1 MARLWV
7 RLVLVFAGLAALAAA
22 GALDWSSQTRTNSA
36 DARLR
41 LATDASRHALID
53 ASDLRAAQQAYVAV
67 GQGEDFWFARVTALS
82 KDLDDVLTVF
92 RTHLSSAEALVAADT
107 AASALQDFQ
116 QVDRRAREYAHA
128 RQLSQASDIVFG
140 DGFELTQ
147 RLTSALTQ
155 AITAEAV
162 AHDAATAEARRWEAS
177 VLAAGGGIAT
187 LALLLLILGRAQRP
201 PEPIA
206 ILSEPP
212 LAISGKTLG
221 DLNDFGVAT
230 RASVRSVTPEV
241 PSIDLAAIASVC
253 SDLARVLDT
262 RAVPALLERA
272 ATILDASGIVV
283 WIADPDG
290 RELSPILMHGY
301 PPRVATRLGTIVRDA
316 GNVTA
321 AAYRTGLIQTV
332 KGDAVSSGAIAV
344 PLVGTVNC
352 LGVMAV
358 ETKNGGEQRE
368 PLLAAAKIIAS
379 QLSTL
384 VGPPSARSRAEA
396 AG

>member
-1 MARLWV
+1 V
-7 RLVLVFAGLAALAAA
+7 
-22 GALDWSSQTRTNSA
+22 S
-36 DARLR
+36 
-41 LATDASRHALID
+41 
-53 ASDLRAAQQAYVAV
+53 
-67 GQGEDFWFARVTALS
+67 ALS

-92 RTHLSSAEALVAADT
+92 RAHLSSAEALAAADT
-107 AASALQDFQ
+107 AAGALQDFQ

-128 RQLSQASDIVFG
+128 RQLSQASDIVFA

-147 RLTSALTQ
+147 KLTGALTQ

-187 LALLLLILGRAQRP
+187 FALLLLIPGRTQRP

-212 LAISGKTLG
+212 LAMSGTLG
-221 DLNDFGVAT
+221 DLNDFGVTT
-230 RASVRSVTPEV
+230 RAPVQSVTPEV

-253 SDLARVLDT
+253 SDLARVTDT
-262 RAVPALLERA
+262 RAVPALLGRA
-272 ATILDASGIVV
+272 ATILEATGIVV

-321 AAYRTGLIQTV
+321 AAYRTGVIQTV

-344 PLVGTVNC
+344 PLVGTGNC

-358 ETKNGGEQRE
+358 ETKNGSEQRE

>member
-22 GALDWSSQTRTNSA
+22 GALDWSSQTRINSA

-67 GQGEDFWFARVTALS
+67 GQGEDFWFARVSALS

-92 RTHLSSAEALVAADT
+92 KTHLSSAEALAAADT
-107 AASALQDFQ
+107 AAGALQDFQ

-128 RQLSQASDIVFG
+128 RQLSQASDVIFA

-147 RLTSALTQ
+147 KLTGAVTQ

-162 AHDAATAEARRWEAS
+162 AHGAAAADARRREAA
-177 VLAAGGGIAT
+177 VLAAGGGVAT
-187 LALLLLILGRAQRP
+187 LALLLLIPGRAPRP
-201 PEPIA
+201 PEPSA

-212 LAISGKTLG
+212 VAMSGKTL
-221 DLNDFGVAT
+221 DELNDFRVVT
-230 RASVRSVTPEV
+230 RPSVQSAAPEV
-241 PSIDLAAIASVC
+241 PSIDLAAVASLC
-253 SDLARVLDT
+253 TDLARVSDT
-262 RAVPALLERA
+262 RAVPALLGRA
-272 ATILDASGIVV
+272 ATILDASGIVL

-301 PPRVATRLGTIVRDA
+301 SPRMATRLGTIARDA

-332 KGDAVSSGAIAV
+332 KGDAVSNGAIAV
-344 PLVGTVNC
+344 PLVGAGNC

>member
-22 GALDWSSQTRTNSA
+22 GALDWSSQTRTNTA

-67 GQGEDFWFARVTALS
+67 GQGEDFWFARVSALS

-92 RTHLSSAEALVAADT
+92 RAHLSSAEALAAADT
-107 AASALQDFQ
+107 AAGALQDFQ

-147 RLTSALTQ
+147 KLTGALTQ

-187 LALLLLILGRAQRP
+187 LALLLLIPGRTQRP

-212 LAISGKTLG
+212 LAMSGKTLD
-221 DLNDFGVAT
+221 DLNDFGVVDPCIRPECHAGSAIDRPGCHRLGLFGPRPRHGHPRRAGAAGARGRRFSTPAASCSGLPTPTAASYRRSSCMAT
-230 RASVRSVTPEV
+230 RR
-241 PSIDLAAIASVC
+241 
-253 SDLARVLDT
+253 
-262 RAVPALLERA
+262 
-272 ATILDASGIVV
+272 
-283 WIADPDG
+283 
-290 RELSPILMHGY
+290 
-301 PPRVATRLGTIVRDA
+301 RVATRLGTIVRDA

-332 KGDAVSSGAIAV
+332 KGDADLERGHRGAA
-344 PLVGTVNC
+344 
-352 LGVMAV
+352 
-358 ETKNGGEQRE
+358 RRHR
-368 PLLAAAKIIAS
+368 
-379 QLSTL
+379 QLPGCDGRRNEERRRT
-384 VGPPSARSRAEA
+384 A
-396 AG
+396 